1 MNKIMSVIVAIA
13 IMLLMLPVTI
23 VSAAEEATIKA
34 SAVEG
39 QPGRNVKVTIS
50 MENNPGVT
58 SVLLSVSF
66 DDTVLTLKEVQ
77 DGGILGAAFH
87 SDNHQNPYTLSWAND
102 TATSNITVDGTIVT
116 LIFSIVETATMGTKI
131 PVQVTYEYD
140 NYDIIDKDMNP
151 VKFKCIDGYV
161 GIKEEP
167 VAAVYE
173 NGAEQAQYSD
183 FGKAAEA
190 CGANG
195 YVKLLCDTQ
204 VDVTLTKDLY
214 VDLNGFDL
222 SGTLTGG
229 KVYGMDSST
238 NAYNCEN
245 RGVFNCKDA
254 SGAKVVPETHFKSA
268 VTGSIKRYMAIRE
281 QSGYSFHRFYLGVTH
296 MSVRPAVTSVGFK
309 ATFYGDEMVVAAL
322 DSENAYGYSLELTGG
337 TSVEVYKGRSGFV
350 SGQPVTLRIDNYDVE
365 NQGET
370 VLTGKAVLKLQDGTV
385 IESSGV
391 TMTLRQ
397 LLEGLNANSAQMT
410 AQQLAAVKKMI
421 QKYEIIQ
428 SWKVEN
434 LI

>member
-23 VSAAEEATIKA
+23 VSAAEEATITA

-39 QPGRNVKVTIS
+39 KPGQNVAMTIS

-87 SDNHQNPYTLSWAND
+87 SDNRQNPYTLSWAND

-116 LIFSIVETATMGTKI
+116 LTFSIIETATMGTKI

-167 VAAVYE
+167 IAAVYE
-173 NGAEQAQYSD
+173 DGAEKGQYSD
-183 FGKAAEA
+183 FGKAVEA
-190 CGANG
+190 CDTNG

-222 SGTLTGG
+222 SGTLAGG
-229 KVYGMDSST
+229 KVYGMDSTT

-245 RGVFNCKDA
+245 RGMFSCKDA

-268 VTGSIKRYMAIRE
+268 VTGSIKRYMAIEE

-322 DSENAYGYSLELTGG
+322 DSENAYGYSLSLSDG
-337 TSVEVYKGRSGFV
+337 TATEVYKEQDSFV

-365 NQGET
+365 NHGET
-370 VLTGKAVLKLQDGTV
+370 VLSAKAMLKLSNGTV
-385 IESSGV
+385 IESNSY
-391 TMTLRQ
+391 TMTLRG
-397 LLEGLNANSAQMT
+397 LLEALNTNYNALT
-410 AQQLAAVKKMI
+410 LDQLAAVKRMI
-421 QKYEIIQ
+421 QKYKIIQ